1 MSLTRRVLELKFAKA
16 KVEKST
22 KMVDKGAN
30 IEMTNKGSFNE
41 KRTSF
46 MMTMMSRMLQEQSA
60 MNWMESELTLAV
72 QTVIESISKF
82 NSEMTRTS
90 LVSSRSMNTRWPTE
104 GQPEYEWC
112 RISTRS
118 AHLMFEQG

>member
-1 MSLTRRVLELKFAKA
+1 MSPTRGVSKLKFSKE
-16 KVEKST
+16 KVEKSK
-22 KMVDKGAN
+22 KMADKG
-30 IEMTNKGSFNE
+30 FNE
-41 KRTSF
+41 EMASF
-46 MMTMMSRMLQEQSA
+46 MMTMMNRMLQEQSA
-60 MNWMESELTLAV
+60 MNRMESELTLAV